1 MSSSLFKSGT
11 PVNAKECRKRGEAN
25 HTETPPLL
33 YLHELPYAKII
44 EFCVDPAVSSIKL
57 SKKIQLYNMQFCLEL
72 WLYSTIKVHY
82 LIY

>member
-1 MSSSLFKSGT
+1 MQKEGGGQSYRDT
-11 PVNAKECRKRGEAN
+11 PL
-25 HTETPPLL
+25 P

-57 SKKIQLYNMQFCLEL
+57 SKKIWLYNMQFCLEL